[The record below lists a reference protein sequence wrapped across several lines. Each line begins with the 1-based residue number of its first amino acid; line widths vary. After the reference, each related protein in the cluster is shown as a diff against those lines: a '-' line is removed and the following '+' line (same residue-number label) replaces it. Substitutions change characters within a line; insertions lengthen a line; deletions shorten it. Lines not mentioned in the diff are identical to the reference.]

1 MVQINWLTN
10 IDSLIEHVTHLFKW
24 LLRTGKIPDFLL
36 VCTLVPIVK
45 DNLGDIATSDNYR
58 AIAIGSL
65 LLKWFDWLILIL
77 ESDKLTSDE
86 LQFGFQEKSSTTMCT
101 WAISTVADYYN
112 IYLVALYLPALW
124 TWAKLL
130 ILLPGIHC
138 FGNSWVGKCPRLYS

>member
-1 MVQINWLTN
+1 MNFNSVKLALNKLKSGKSDVSYDFNSDCLTYAP
-10 IDSLIEHVTHLFKW
+10 DSLIEHVTHLFKC

-86 LQFGFQEKSSTTMCT
+86 L
-101 WAISTVADYYN
+101 
-112 IYLVALYLPALW
+112 
-124 TWAKLL
+124 
-130 ILLPGIHC
+130 
-138 FGNSWVGKCPRLYS
+138 